1 MAESSGEHVP
11 QWYMYDD
18 LEPCRHIIA
27 ERATKS
33 TKPKKKKRL
42 SCMADRATNSL
53 YCSLYGYV
61 FMSCYRFLLQVIISQ
76 LFVLFLGAAKA
87 GGREQPFTPM
97 VNREMLCSLVRRAF
111 LQSEEQQVQHD
122 QILRHEHGRRSKGE
136 VGEGRWR
143 GERKGRERGREGRE
157 GGERGRGER
166 EGREGGERGRGE
178 REGREGGERG
188 RGEREGREGGERGR
202 GEREGREG
210 NMGRVSEGVVQKE
223 EGERERREGNMGRV
237 SEGVMQKEEEGRTK
251 EGEGGSAC
259 TCIW

>member
-1 MAESSGEHVP
+1 
-11 QWYMYDD
+11 
-18 LEPCRHIIA
+18 
-27 ERATKS
+27 
-33 TKPKKKKRL
+33 
-42 SCMADRATNSL
+42 MADCATNSL

-143 GERKGRERGREGRE
+143 GERKGRERGER
-157 GGERGRGER
+157 GERGRGER
-166 EGREGGERGRGE
+166 EGREGNMGRVS
-178 REGREGGERG
+178 EGVVQKEE
-188 RGEREGREGGERGR
+188 